1 MFSQDRRLRAVT
13 LISTM
18 LCLSPQLASAQLDDL
33 VCDDS
38 ARMEEQLI
46 SVVGAE
52 KQGWGLRDPEAL
64 LEIWIVPETGAWT
77 VVQNYANGTSCI
89 MAMGAHWQEQMQ
101 EPA

>member
-1 MFSQDRRLRAVT
+1 MRAITPLLV
-13 LISTM
+13 I
-18 LCLSPQLASAQLDDL
+18 LSFAPQVASAQLSEL

-38 ARMEEQLI
+38 SRLEEQLT
-46 SVVGAE
+46 SVVGAQR
-52 KQGWGLRDPEAL
+52 QGWGLRDPEAL

-89 MAMGAHWQEQMQ
+89 MAMGAHWQGDVQ

>member
-1 MFSQDRRLRAVT
+1 MRAISVVT
-13 LISTM
+13 MIVLAA
-18 LCLSPQLASAQLDDL
+18 PQITSAQLSDL

-38 ARMEEQLI
+38 ARMEEQLT

-52 KQGWGLRDPEAL
+52 RQGWGMRDPEAL